1 MSSDAPI
8 ETLVDEL
15 KTDYHRSQF
24 ESLFKRKTAHLSGP
38 EKLKLRMQI
47 TELAKPALG
56 VVDLRKKIPA
66 EVEPYTFQGRT
77 HYFDLT
83 ARKIFEEG
91 LRAYKG
97 VFTNDTKAKIL
108 ALKAHHQK
116 LAEHKAQEQE
126 EQDNALDNFVAGYEY
141 KRSEERVNLV
151 TAVKMELADGQRL
164 NAMTVDVSHS
174 GVQLKLPFE
183 QQLTGLKHA
192 RVTLYFCG
200 FSDDFTFDAN
210 TGYEYRVVGVKNR
223 DTCLYLRL
231 KRFDESSDDDLSL
244 LLSDIVTKSRRRYK
258 INVEHVAQQV
268 IARGH
273 ENYWFN
279 AIQAL
284 PILLSNNSS
293 TFAVIRTAANQ
304 TLLNSWQ
311 QHQGDLL
318 AELLEQ
324 TWVQTSVSELRGSR
338 KETRRQVTFFRISL
352 PVNKVWR
359 EYLLPLQALQ
369 TDKSLMATLSALRA
383 AGYGTRCYQLTITH
397 SNEKQLVYAE
407 LNPIRT
413 PFWQNKTDEKPDL
426 SRLQDYRSKGAE
438 KLNFKRLSDESS
450 AKHKI
455 FPHVLSNALFLYKRG
470 VEWKPELAGLMS
482 LTEGLPTLFNE
493 TEFWLANG
501 DRILGGRRL
510 SSHIRQKLRQLSDG
524 NEFSSRILIL
534 RVSSALQKEA
544 VMGRDIGEYESF
556 EEAAEY
562 IRFLNDNSNFVA
574 VLVSA
579 QPCANRFP
587 EELSESLSYIHR
599 YLPHRA
605 KELEHNFSQLQAV
618 MTLTDV
624 TQTLIDLSELTVPS

>member
-1 MSSDAPI
+1 
-8 ETLVDEL
+8 
-15 KTDYHRSQF
+15 
-24 ESLFKRKTAHLSGP
+24 
-38 EKLKLRMQI
+38 
-47 TELAKPALG
+47 
-56 VVDLRKKIPA
+56 
-66 EVEPYTFQGRT
+66 
-77 HYFDLT
+77 
-83 ARKIFEEG
+83 
-91 LRAYKG
+91 
-97 VFTNDTKAKIL
+97 
-108 ALKAHHQK
+108 
-116 LAEHKAQEQE
+116 
-126 EQDNALDNFVAGYEY
+126 
-141 KRSEERVNLV
+141 
-151 TAVKMELADGQRL
+151 
-164 NAMTVDVSHS
+164 MTVDVSFS
-174 GVQLKLPFE
+174 GLQLKLPFE
-183 QQLTGLKHA
+183 QQLAGLKHA
-192 RVTLYFCG
+192 RVILYFCG

-210 TGYEYRVVGVKNR
+210 TGYEYRVVGVKNK

-231 KRFDESSDDDLSL
+231 KRFDDSSDDELSK

-258 INVEHVAQQV
+258 INVEHVAQRV

-273 ENYWFN
+273 ESYWFN

-284 PILLSNNSS
+284 PILLSKNSS

-324 TWVQTSVSELRGSR
+324 KWVQNSVSMLRDSR
-338 KETRRQVTFFRISL
+338 KATRQQVTFFRISL

-359 EYLLPLQALQ
+359 EYLLPLNALQ
-369 TDKSLMATLSALRA
+369 TDKPLMATLNALRA

-397 SNEKQLVYAE
+397 SKEKPLIYAE

-413 PFWQNKTDEKPDL
+413 PLWQNKTDEKPDL
-426 SRLQDYRSKGAE
+426 SRLQDYRTKGAE
-438 KLNFKRLSDESS
+438 KLNFKLLNDESS
-450 AKHKI
+450 AKHQI

-510 SSHIRQKLRQLSDG
+510 SSLIRQRLRQLSDG

-544 VMGRDIGEYESF
+544 VMGRDIGEYERF

-579 QPCANRFP
+579 QPCASRFP

-605 KELEHNFSQLQAV
+605 KELENNFSQLQAV

>member
-141 KRSEERVNLV
+141 KRSEERVILV

-183 QQLTGLKHA
+183 PQLVGLKHA
-192 RVTLYFCG
+192 RVILYFCG
-200 FSDDFTFDAN
+200 FSDDFTFDAS

-231 KRFDESSDDDLSL
+231 KRFDDSSDDDLSQ

-293 TFAVIRTAANQ
+293 TV
-304 TLLNSWQ
+304 
-311 QHQGDLL
+311 
-318 AELLEQ
+318 
-324 TWVQTSVSELRGSR
+324 SVLRDSR

-534 RVSSALQKEA
+534 RVSRALQKEA